1 MHNLNL
7 FGLPLEET
15 TDAPQ
20 ASAETKRVLQE
31 LIDVTDE
38 VAGNS
43 IANFQQR
50 KAFAYYDPYEPD
62 EGVAYAFLKFEDH
75 TKLRASVVLD
85 YYLKEV
91 ESIPDASLTYA
102 DKERKEQVVKLVKYL
117 SELKVIDAPIL
128 FKLYEIYRYKV

>member
-1 MHNLNL
+1 MKSKATRSENTEAYATNQEITQEALDSLDMHNLNL

-15 TDAPQ
+15 TDTPQ
-20 ASAETKRVLQE
+20 VSAETKRVLQE

-62 EGVAYAFLKFEDH
+62 ESVAYAYLKFEDH

-91 ESIPDASLTYA
+91 
-102 DKERKEQVVKLVKYL
+102 
-117 SELKVIDAPIL
+117 
-128 FKLYEIYRYKV
+128 